1 MGGTKTYTAKAWA
14 RLGNF
19 QRVLFAGFRA
29 TGSHKT
35 DLQLSFAVLAAKDIL
50 SSKV

>member
-19 QRVLFAGFRA
+19 QQILFAVFRA

-35 DLQLSFAVLAAKDIL
+35 DLQLSTAVQAA
-50 SSKV
+50 VTQGVRRR